1 MKLLI
6 AGTDT
11 PPALLAMAVTEAGP
25 AANVRL
31 EQAYVPEAEA
41 VVIHDWLFGPSTV
54 TLANGVA
61 VPDTVGVVVAV
72 PLLAGETMA
81 TVGTATVVKVTGT
94 EVVPPGPEA
103 VTVRV
108 FGPTGSGEE
117 SAQAYVPEA
126 EAVVLQSVTGPGPVI
141 TMLLPGVAVP
151 AIVGVVVVETFTGE
165 VTVRL
170 GGPMAVKL
178 LMAVFDKPP
187 VLLAMAV
194 TLVGP
199 AANVR
204 LLQA

>member
-1 MKLLI
+1 M
-6 AGTDT
+6 T
-11 PPALLAMAVTEAGP
+11 
-25 AANVRL
+25 
-31 EQAYVPEAEA
+31 
-41 VVIHDWLFGPSTV
+41 HDWLFGPSTV

-61 VPDTVGVVVAV
+61 VPETVGVVVAV

-81 TVGTATVVKVTGT
+81 AIGTATVVKVMGT

-117 SAQAYVPEA
+117 SAQAYVPDV

-141 TMLLPGVAVP
+141 TTVLPGVAVP

-170 GGPMAVKL
+170 GTPTTVKL
-178 LMAVFDKPP
+178 FTAGLETPP
-187 VLLAMAV
+187 ALDARAV
-194 TLVGP
+194 TL
-199 AANVR
+199 
-204 LLQA
+204 